1 MEYTIYSFG
10 NGEILKGVF
19 DAIAICLNAH
29 SGTLYTPLIRLSLI
43 IGGLWVALYAIYG
56 DYIKAI
62 THWIIPMTIIMQL
75 LFVPQ
80 ASVWIIDP
88 VSRYSDKVDHVPYGL
103 ALIAGRLSQIGMGL
117 TEQIEKIFRL
127 PDELKYQKTGTLF
140 ASHLIQQAKTFQI
153 SNEDLAENMRQFVG
167 ECVTY
172 DVALG
177 TKYRIQDLRHSAN
190 LWELV
195 SNNASPIRSF
205 IWRDLHREGEAR
217 ARPQIITCQ
226 QGIAKFNAAWQ
237 LEKKAVSD
245 KAGKKLFGH
254 HLNPGHALLQH
265 LPLAY
270 GVLTNLSQSA
280 EELLQQQMMISAIV
294 DGFESKST
302 RLGNAPHFAI
312 RRAYLQQRATYEN
325 LGAMAAETLPSI
337 KAVLEALAYSAFLF
351 VIPLAV
357 LPFGWRFLASWLQVL
372 VWLQMWAPLYA
383 ILNYIMTMAAR
394 SKSIA
399 ALSVSNVDG
408 ITIANSVGLVNVN
421 ADIAAMTG
429 YLALSIPF
437 LCIAMVKG
445 LSSFA
450 SMASQLTQVTQG
462 AGTQTIQDALTGNY
476 NFGNI
481 GMSGRQISNTQMLN
495 HSYAASI
502 RSGSFHRSDGQMDVT
517 TSSDGQQIVNMNTPN
532 LPIQLNVSEMLSN
545 QKQEQS
551 TQSYQKALQQSEAY
565 FGSLIDVYKSSVELA
580 KHLNKNKQLTTNTSQ
595 GTTVDHTKS
604 LNKMGQIANSFEK
617 TDGVNEQRSAQ
628 ITTGLGLALSAL
640 PPVGPL
646 ALVSGFGKLLAAAG
660 LALSIKGTMA
670 GSANKVTNHAN
681 AEKLVKNEDFQEA
694 FRQTQQALQNKT
706 FGQLDEEGQ
715 RLTDVM
721 NQAWEKSQGIRLDAN
736 KSFRE
741 AEDYQQQS
749 TYLKN
754 SASTVNANYG
764 RVYWEWLINQPANNA
779 IGRLGEDG
787 ATYMMN
793 REPHIAMLYAERFLA
808 EQGRAPQKPK
818 DIPDDPKAYF
828 KNNYQNET
836 GHRIVPVDEKN
847 AYQKMQAL
855 KVQASEQGLHPV
867 NDEGLLEN
875 FKNQEQDIQKKIAN
889 QQKAIEQKYAEGAQR
904 HERKSTQSLPVLAVK
919 QAFAH
924 GEDLLTHRVDSQMH
938 VIAKDAMLNNKSPH
952 KHDNEE
958 KNQ

>member
-19 DAIAICLNAH
+19 DAIAICLNAE
-29 SGTLYTPLIRLSLI
+29 SGTLYAPLIRLSLI
-43 IGGLWVALYAIYG
+43 IGGLWAALYAMYG
-56 DYIKAI
+56 DTLKAI
-62 THWIIPMTIIMQL
+62 THWIMPMTLIMHL

-88 VSRYSDKVDHVPYGL
+88 VSRYQGKVDHVPYGL

-153 SNEDLAENMRQFVG
+153 GNEDLAENMRQFVG

-177 TKYRIQDLRHSAN
+177 TKYRIQDLRHSPH
-190 LWELV
+190 LWALV
-195 SNNASPIRSF
+195 SQHASPIRSF
-205 IWRDLHREGEAR
+205 VWRDLHKDQEAR
-217 ARPQIITCQ
+217 ARPQIITCK
-226 QGIAKFNAAWQ
+226 QGVTQFNRAWK
-237 LEKKAVSD
+237 LEKKEVAE
-245 KAGKKLFGH
+245 KAGKKIFGH
-254 HLNPGHALLQH
+254 HLNPGHALLKH

-280 EELLQQQMMISAIV
+280 EAILQQQMMITAIV

-302 RLGNAPHFAI
+302 RLGNAPQFAV

-357 LPFGWRFLASWLQVL
+357 LPFGWRFLTSWIQIL

-394 SKSIA
+394 AKSIA
-399 ALSVSNVDG
+399 ALSVSNVEG

-445 LSSFA
+445 LNSFA
-450 SMASQLTQVTQG
+450 SMASQLTQVTQS
-462 AGTQTIQDALTGNY
+462 AGTQTIQDALSGNY

-502 RSGSFHRSDGQMDVT
+502 RSGSFQQSDGKIDRI
-517 TSSDGQQIVNMNTPN
+517 TSSDGQQIVNIATPN

-551 TQSYQKALQQSEAY
+551 ILSYQKGLQESEAY
-565 FGSLIDVYKSSVELA
+565 FGSLMDVYKSTVDLA
-580 KHLNKNKQLTTNTSQ
+580 NHLNKNKQLSTNTSQ
-595 GTTVDHTKS
+595 GTTIDHTKS

-617 TDGVNEQRSAQ
+617 TDSVNEQRGSQ
-628 ITTGLGLALSAL
+628 IVTGLGLALSTL
-640 PPVGPL
+640 PSTGRLAPL
-646 ALVSGFGKLLAAAG
+646 AALGKLLAGAG
-660 LALSIKGTMA
+660 LALNVKGSTTS
-670 GSANKVTNHAN
+670 SAEKISNHAN

-694 FRQTQQALQNKT
+694 FRQTQQALQTKSL
-706 FGQLDEEGQ
+706 GQLDEEGQ
-715 RLTDVM
+715 RLTEVM
-721 NQAWEKSQGIRLDAN
+721 NQAFEKSQGIRLEAN

-741 AEDYQQQS
+741 SEDYQRQS

-754 SASTVNANYG
+754 SAATVNANYG
-764 RVYWEWLINQPANNA
+764 RAYWEWLINQPADNA

-793 REPHIAMLYAERFLA
+793 YEPHIAMMYAERFLA
-808 EQGRAPQKPK
+808 QQGHAPQKPT
-818 DIPDDPKAYF
+818 DIPDDPKSYF
-828 KNNYQNET
+828 KTAYQNET
-836 GHRIVPVDEKN
+836 DHKIVQVDEGN
-847 AYQKMQAL
+847 AHEKMEAL
-855 KVQASEQGLHPV
+855 RVQAREQGLHPV
-867 NDEGLLEN
+867 EDEGLLEN
-875 FKNQEQDIQKKIAN
+875 FKSQEQDIQSKIAN
-889 QQKAIEQKYAEGAQR
+889 QQKEIEQKYAEGAQR
-904 HERKSTQSLPVLAVK
+904 HEKKSKQSLPILAVK
-919 QAFAH
+919 QALLH
-924 GEDLLTHRVDSQMH
+924 TEDLLTHRVDSQIDI
-938 VIAKDAMLNNKSPH
+938 IAKGSILNNKSPH
-952 KHDNEE
+952 KHDDEE
-958 KNQ
+958 KNK